1 MNKFNTSIITAVFLI
16 SGNVTLTSC
25 TGTIEDIADGLV
37 NGIADQIVDAKGQK
51 EREEKEKQ
59 ERLNN
64 LLNWVIGSEVDQEAI
79 NLFGYDN
86 CFLVTEVP
94 TTTWD
99 KVGAD
104 GISPNVDRNGLCLMR
119 CLCYSYSI
127 SGYAPHVGGLI
138 CNKRIASDLSN
149 IFRELYEAKY
159 IVVQTDA
166 SLAYDKWKM
175 KSYNYTYGYYYNPEE
190 AEAIP
195 MAQQQGLSVAVNS
208 DKPLT
213 RNDIAVRLFKE
224 RGFTWGGDEPNGD
237 TNYFSKQ

>member
-25 TGTIEDIADGLV
+25 TGTIDDIADGLV
-37 NGIADQIVDAKGQK
+37 NGIADQMVDAKGQK

-79 NLFGYDN
+79 NQFGYDN

-94 TTTWD
+94 TATWD
-99 KVGAD
+99 KVGND
-104 GISPNVDRNGLCLMR
+104 GISPNVDRSDLCLVR

-138 CNKRIASDLSN
+138 CNKRIVSDLSS

-166 SLAYDKWKM
+166 SLAYDKWKL
-175 KSYNYTYGYYYNPEE
+175 KLQNCTYGYYYNPEE

-195 MAQQQGLSVAVNS
+195 MAQQQGLSVVVNS
-208 DKPLT
+208 DKSLT
-213 RNDIAVRLFKE
+213 KNDIAVRLFKE

>member
-1 MNKFNTSIITAVFLI
+1 MNKFNTSIIAAVFLF
-16 SGNVTLTSC
+16 SGNVALTSC
-25 TGTIEDIADGLV
+25 TGTMEDIADGLV
-37 NGIADQIVDAKGQK
+37 NGIADQIADTKGQK
-51 EREEKEKQ
+51 EREEKAKQ

-79 NLFGYDN
+79 NQFGYDN
-86 CFLVTEVP
+86 CFIVTEVP
-94 TTTWD
+94 TSTWD
-99 KVGAD
+99 KVGTD
-104 GISPNVDRNGLCLMR
+104 GISPNINRTDLCHVR

-138 CNKRIASDLSN
+138 CNKRIASDLSS

-166 SLAYDKWKM
+166 SLAYDKWKL
-175 KSYNYTYGYYYNPEE
+175 KLQNCTYGYYYNPEE

-195 MAQQQGLSVAVNS
+195 MAQQQGLAVVLNS
-208 DKPLT
+208 DKSLT
-213 RNDIAVRLFKE
+213 KNDIAVRLFNE

-237 TNYFSKQ
+237 TTYFSKQ